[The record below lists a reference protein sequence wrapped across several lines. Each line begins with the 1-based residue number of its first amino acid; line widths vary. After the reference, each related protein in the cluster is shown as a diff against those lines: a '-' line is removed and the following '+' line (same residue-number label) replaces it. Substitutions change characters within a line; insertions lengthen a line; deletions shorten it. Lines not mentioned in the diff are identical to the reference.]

1 MRDTQNEV
9 IENNEDILKLK
20 AQIKQYLT
28 TNRYFEGKL
37 DEYDQMTILM
47 QDDNKKLK
55 KKIDRIKNSYKKNYL
70 EET

>member
-37 DEYDQMTILM
+37 DEYDQMTILL
-47 QDDNKKLK
+47 QEDNQKLK
-55 KKIDRIKNSYKKNYL
+55 SKIENIKSKYKKNYL
-70 EET
+70 